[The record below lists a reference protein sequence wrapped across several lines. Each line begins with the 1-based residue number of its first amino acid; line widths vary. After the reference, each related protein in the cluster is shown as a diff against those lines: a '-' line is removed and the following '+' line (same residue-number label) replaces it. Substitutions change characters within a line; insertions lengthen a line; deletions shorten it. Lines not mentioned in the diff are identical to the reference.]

1 MTQARVSKSWG
12 PRLPASISHP
22 NAEAEREIPSGPG
35 HAAHETE
42 DGGHEI
48 EGEDRALLAN
58 ASYGWSQRGES
69 GITPRVG
76 TRSRWN
82 RRRR

>member
-1 MTQARVSKSWG
+1 MEPEQAALGQFAIPSCNGQHVD
-12 PRLPASISHP
+12 AI
-22 NAEAEREIPSGPG
+22 EIPGRPG

-42 DGGHEI
+42 NGGHEI